1 MNLDRAYRLLAAF
14 YTLMLI
20 IGVIALM
27 AGGGTLLSPV
37 YLLVG
42 ALAVTG
48 LWGYI
53 LKRRFMNP
61 RMWRPLAGVLAVGIV
76 IQLFIML
83 Y

>member
-14 YTLMLI
+14 YTVILI
-20 IGVIALM
+20 IGVIALL

-42 ALAVTG
+42 ALAVLG
-48 LWGYI
+48 LWGYT

-61 RMWRPLAGVLAVGIV
+61 RMWRPLAGILRGSRSTS
-76 IQLFIML
+76 LGD
-83 Y
+83 